1 VVVAVPPE
9 GPNRQPFPA
18 VRPFKEEEEKRP
30 GDEYVA
36 RLEMLQA
43 IEEWAFPASLR
54 RLFGQKGRRFGR
66 CQPVRI
72 IHATVLT

>member
-54 RLFGQKGRRFGR
+54 RLLGRKGGALAAASR
-66 CQPVRI
+66 C
-72 IHATVLT
+72 ASSMLLC